1 MPRLLC
7 GFKRLVLSDQGLH
20 SPACYGCID
29 PKSTMTAQ
37 ADSVSLNAVQTPS
50 LQVPAGVQASVVV
63 AVVILSIRPD
73 AASRPRLQVLL
84 VRRAVEPFAGYWS
97 LPGGKLWGDEALDEA
112 AWRQLAEKTAL
123 RASYLEQL
131 YTFELC
137 DPSRQM
143 EAAVVAYYALVRT
156 DHTEIAP
163 GRKTMEAAW
172 FPVDDLPGE
181 FAFDNDEILHYA
193 LQRLRNKVEY
203 AHVAFQFLPPHFT
216 MAQLRAV
223 YEVILGRRI
232 DPTNFRRRVEATG
245 TIVPTGSF
253 VAGGRHRPPAV
264 YRCAEDPVNLIKTMR
279 PRRALRSSPD
289 FPDRTSVTS

>member
-1 MPRLLC
+1 MVRTESEPLA
-7 GFKRLVLSDQGLH
+7 Q
-20 SPACYGCID
+20 PASR
-29 PKSTMTAQ
+29 PT
-37 ADSVSLNAVQTPS
+37 
-50 LQVPAGVQASVVV
+50 GVHASVVV
-63 AVVILSIRPD
+63 AVVILTIRPD
-73 AASRPRLQVLL
+73 TAGRPRLQVLL
-84 VRRAVEPFAGYWS
+84 VRRAVEPFARYWS

-131 YTFELC
+131 YTFELT
-137 DPSRQM
+137 DTARQM

-156 DHTEIAP
+156 DDAEIAP

-172 FPVDDLPGE
+172 FPVDELPAE
-181 FAFDNDEILHYA
+181 LAFDNGEILQYA

-203 AHVAFQFLPPHFT
+203 AHVAFQFLPPQFT

-245 TIVPTGSF
+245 TIVPTGRFLS
-253 VAGGRHRPPAV
+253 GGRHRPPAV
-264 YRCAEDPVNLIKTMR
+264 YRCVGDPISLVKTQR
-279 PRRALRSSPD
+279 PLRPLRSTPSG
-289 FPDRTSVTS
+289 S

>member
-1 MPRLLC
+1 M
-7 GFKRLVLSDQGLH
+7 
-20 SPACYGCID
+20 SPSSRVNQHAAGVTERSAED
-29 PKSTMTAQ
+29 APH
-37 ADSVSLNAVQTPS
+37 
-50 LQVPAGVQASVVV
+50 AGVQASVVV

-73 AASRPRLQVLL
+73 ADGERRLQVLL
-84 VRRAVEPFAGYWS
+84 VRRAVDPFAGHWS
-97 LPGGKLWGDEALDEA
+97 LPGGKLWGQEALDEA

-137 DPSRQM
+137 DTSRQM

-156 DHTEIAP
+156 DDAEIAP

-181 FAFDNDEILHYA
+181 LAFDNDEVLRYA

-232 DPTNFRRRVEATG
+232 DPTNFRRRVESTG
-245 TIVPTGSF
+245 TIVPTGNVLS
-253 VAGGRHRPPAV
+253 GGRHRPPAV
-264 YRCAEDPVNLIKTMR
+264 YRCVGDSGSVVKTMR
-279 PRRALRSSPD
+279 PRRPLRAAPA
-289 FPDRTSVTS
+289 PTELPLTRP

>member
-1 MPRLLC
+1 MATQIEMLT
-7 GFKRLVLSDQGLH
+7 SE
-20 SPACYGCID
+20 
-29 PKSTMTAQ
+29 
-37 ADSVSLNAVQTPS
+37 AVRPT
-50 LQVPAGVQASVVV
+50 GVQASVVV

-73 AASRPRLQVLL
+73 STGRPRLQVLL
-84 VRRAVEPFAGYWS
+84 VRRAVEPFARYWS

-131 YTFELC
+131 YTSSC
-137 DPSRQM
+137 ATPRARWKRRSSPTT
-143 EAAVVAYYALVRT
+143 LVRT
-156 DHTEIAP
+156 DDAEIAP

-181 FAFDNDEILHYA
+181 LAFDNDEILHYA

-223 YEVILGRRI
+223 YDVILGRRI

-245 TIVPTGSF
+245 TIVPTGKF
-253 VAGGRHRPPAV
+253 VSGSRHRRRGPTGV
-264 YRCAEDPVNLIKTMR
+264 GDPGSLVKTTR
-279 PRRALRSSPD
+279 PRRPLRSIPKPLD
-289 FPDRTSVTS
+289 AAFATE

>member
-1 MPRLLC
+1 
-7 GFKRLVLSDQGLH
+7 
-20 SPACYGCID
+20 
-29 PKSTMTAQ
+29 MTAQ
-37 ADSVSLNAVQTPS
+37 ADLLIVDAARPS
-50 LQVPAGVQASVVV
+50 GVHASVVV
-63 AVVILSIRPD
+63 AVVIFSIRSDD
-73 AASRPRLQVLL
+73 AGHPRLQALL
-84 VRRAVEPFAGYWS
+84 VRRGVEPFAGYWS

-137 DPSRQM
+137 DSSRQM

-156 DHTEIAP
+156 DDTEIAP

-172 FPVDDLPGE
+172 FPVDELPAE
-181 FAFDNDEILHYA
+181 LAFDNDEILHHA
-193 LQRLRNKVEY
+193 LQRLRSKVEY
-203 AHVAFQFLPPHFT
+203 AHVAFQFLPPAFT

-253 VAGGRHRPPAV
+253 VSGGRHRPPAV
-264 YRCAEDPVNLIKTMR
+264 YRCIGDPTSLVKTLR
-279 PRRALRSSPD
+279 PRRTLRSSAGLTA
-289 FPDRTSVTS
+289 RTADTS